1 MGVKRDEVCKAL
13 PSWALSRERQE
24 AVEEDIR
31 GRSNSRGPGTDRRE
45 MCAEVRS
52 RGAGM
57 GSTRLCMNFQR
68 MRSAEQ

>member
-31 GRSNSRGPGTDRRE
+31 GRSNSRGLGTDGRE
-45 MCAEVRS
+45 MCAEVRKVAVLVWD
-52 RGAGM
+52 RPVCA
-57 GSTRLCMNFQR
+57 
-68 MRSAEQ
+68 